1 MLHMQTGFAIMKI
14 KIELMYL
21 FMEDFMFYQQ

>member
-1 MLHMQTGFAIMKI
+1 MQTGFAIMKI